1 MYPPALAQLAAA
13 FAILLSVV
21 IRSIRGGAS
30 WQQVEEGRATAD
42 TLRDLTG
49 IMDFEQLQQTFGPP
63 RLEDGIFPVTPSEVR
78 RARTGLGYLFGD
90 RWLDGASALVAI
102 ISLMPI
108 WPLWNTRQWLDT
120 LLIFAGAYQAAGWIA
135 SMRVIRTR

>member
-13 FAILLSVV
+13 LAILLSVV

-30 WQQVEEGRATAD
+30 WQQVDDGVATAD

-49 IMDFEQLQQTFGPP
+49 IMDTEELQKTFGPP
-63 RLEDGIFPVTPSEVR
+63 RLEDGVYPVTRREVR
-78 RARTGLGYLFGD
+78 RARSGVAYLFGD

-135 SMRVIRTR
+135 SMRMIRTR

>member
-1 MYPPALAQLAAA
+1 MAQLAAA

-63 RLEDGIFPVTPSEVR
+63 RLEDGIFPVTPAQVR

-90 RWLDGASALVAI
+90 RWLDGASALIALVT
-102 ISLMPI
+102 LLPI
-108 WPLWNTRQWLDT
+108 WPLWSTRQWLDT

>member
-1 MYPPALAQLAAA
+1 MAHLAAA

-63 RLEDGIFPVTPSEVR
+63 RLEDGIFPVTPAQVR

-90 RWLDGASALVAI
+90 RWLDGASALIALVT
-102 ISLMPI
+102 LLPI
-108 WPLWNTRQWLDT
+108 WPLWSTRQWLDT

>member
-1 MYPPALAQLAAA
+1 MAHLAAA

-63 RLEDGIFPVTPSEVR
+63 RLEDGIFPVTPAQVR

-90 RWLDGASALVAI
+90 RWLDGASALIALVT
-102 ISLMPI
+102 LLPI

>member
-13 FAILLSVV
+13 FAIILSVV

-30 WQQVEEGRATAD
+30 WQQVDEGRATAD

-49 IMDFEQLQQTFGPP
+49 ILSLDDLQETFGPP
-63 RLEDGIFPVTPSEVR
+63 RLEDGIFPVTRNEVR
-78 RARTGLGYLFGD
+78 RARRGLGYLFGD
-90 RWLDGASALVAI
+90 RWLDGASLLVALVT
-102 ISLMPI
+102 LLPI

-120 LLIFAGAYQAAGWIA
+120 LLIFAGCYQAAGWFAAI
-135 SMRVIRTR
+135 RLVRTR

>member
-1 MYPPALAQLAAA
+1 MAQLAAA

-63 RLEDGIFPVTPSEVR
+63 RLEDGIFPVTPGEVR

-102 ISLMPI
+102 ISLLLI

-120 LLIFAGAYQAAGWIA
+120 LLIFAGAYQAAGWLA

>member
-13 FAILLSVV
+13 FAIILSVV

-30 WQQVEEGRATAD
+30 WQQVDEGRATAD

-49 IMDFEQLQQTFGPP
+49 IMKFDDLQQTFGPP
-63 RLEDGIFPVTPSEVR
+63 RLEDGIFPVTRSEVR

-90 RWLDGASALVAI
+90 RWLDGASAVVALVT
-102 ISLMPI
+102 LLPI

-120 LLIFAGAYQAAGWIA
+120 LLIFAGCYQAAGWFA
-135 SMRVIRTR
+135 AMRLVRSR

>member
-1 MYPPALAQLAAA
+1 MYLPAIAQLAAA

-21 IRSIRGGAS
+21 IRSIRSGAS

-63 RLEDGIFPVTPSEVR
+63 RLEDGIFPVTPREVR

-90 RWLDGASALVAI
+90 RWLDGASALVA
-102 ISLMPI
+102 LVALLPI

-135 SMRVIRTR
+135 SMRMIRTR

>member
-1 MYPPALAQLAAA
+1 MYPPAFAQLAAA
-13 FAILLSVV
+13 FAIILSVV

-30 WQQVEEGRATAD
+30 WQQVDEGNATAD

-49 IMDFEQLQQTFGPP
+49 ILKFDDLQQTFGPP
-63 RLEDGIFPVTPSEVR
+63 RLEDGIFPVTRSEVR

-90 RWLDGASALVAI
+90 RWLDGASAVVALVT
-102 ISLMPI
+102 LLPI

-120 LLIFAGAYQAAGWIA
+120 LLIFAGCYQAAGWFA
-135 SMRVIRTR
+135 AMRLVRSR

>member
-13 FAILLSVV
+13 LAILLSVI

-30 WQQVEEGRATAD
+30 WQQVEDGQATAD

-49 IMDFEQLQQTFGPP
+49 IMSTDDLQQTFGPP
-63 RLEDGIFPVTPSEVR
+63 RLEDGIFPVTRNEVR

-135 SMRVIRTR
+135 SMRMIRTR

>member
-63 RLEDGIFPVTPSEVR
+63 RLEDGIFPVTPREVR
-78 RARTGLGYLFGD
+78 RARTGLAYLFGD
-90 RWLDGASALVAI
+90 RWLDGASAVVAI
-102 ISLMPI
+102 ISLLPI
-108 WPLWNTRQWLDT
+108 WPLWNTRPWLDT

>member
-1 MYPPALAQLAAA
+1 MAQLAAA
-13 FAILLSVV
+13 LAIILSVV

-30 WQQVEEGRATAD
+30 WQQVDEGRATAD

-49 IMDFEQLQQTFGPP
+49 IMKFDDLQETFGPP
-63 RLEDGIFPVTPSEVR
+63 RLEDGIFPVTRNEVR
-78 RARTGLGYLFGD
+78 RARRGLGYLFGD
-90 RWLDGASALVAI
+90 RWLDGASLLVA
-102 ISLMPI
+102 LGTLLPI

-135 SMRVIRTR
+135 AITLVRTR

>member
-63 RLEDGIFPVTPSEVR
+63 RLEDGIFPVTQGEVR

-108 WPLWNTRQWLDT
+108 WPLWNTRQ
-120 LLIFAGAYQAAGWIA
+120 
-135 SMRVIRTR
+135 

>member
-49 IMDFEQLQQTFGPP
+49 IMDFEQLQETFGPP
-63 RLEDGIFPVTPSEVR
+63 RLEDGIFPVTPREVR
-78 RARTGLGYLFGD
+78 RARTGLAYLFGD
-90 RWLDGASALVAI
+90 RWLDGASAVVAI
-102 ISLMPI
+102 ISLLPI
-108 WPLWNTRQWLDT
+108 WPLWNTRPWLDT

>member
-49 IMDFEQLQQTFGPP
+49 IMDFEQLQQPFGPP
-63 RLEDGIFPVTPSEVR
+63 RLEDGKFPVTQGEVR